1 MPSHHVLASDI
12 IYRAESTPAMAR
24 TMARFSERAL
34 LLQAI
39 RNWRLVAAFV
49 ADVHAL
55 GGTVLLT
62 RLPRVGLDSTESD
75 AVEDAVELARFI
87 DAFPGGAAHL
97 GRLTR
102 GEGARTVDRPEEVE
116 RYAGSMVLLRLD
128 WRRDRPLS
136 SDQIEA

>member
-1 MPSHHVLASDI
+1 MLGQDGLRRSCELSRDAIAAGGAEVGVRRLDWNDGGERQDADLGAAAAFDLVLASDI

-55 GGTVLLT
+55 GGTV
-62 RLPRVGLDSTESD
+62 RDEVRERPM
-75 AVEDAVELARFI
+75 AR
-87 DAFPGGAAHL
+87 AL
-97 GRLTR
+97 
-102 GEGARTVDRPEEVE
+102 
-116 RYAGSMVLLRLD
+116 
-128 WRRDRPLS
+128 
-136 SDQIEA
+136 